1 MPVNELGKSLLGN
14 IPMVPKN
21 HPTNYLLIAKGEI
34 TVTTETPDTHHLNQ
48 LTKLSIISNES
59 F

>member
-1 MPVNELGKSLLGN
+1 MAVNELDESLLGN

-21 HPTNYLLIAKGEI
+21 HPTNCLLIAKGEI
-34 TVTTETPDTHHLNQ
+34 TVTTERPDTHHLNQ
-48 LTKLSIISNES
+48 LTKLSIISNGP